1 MISAK
6 NSIFE
11 IGEIFNYEF
20 KNLNETIMSLNL
32 MNGKK
37 TIQVIQTIKI
47 TIQALI
53 LLYFSIA

>member
-20 KNLNETIMSLNL
+20 KKLNETIMSLNL

-37 TIQVIQTIKI
+37 TVQVKQTFK
-47 TIQALI
+47 
-53 LLYFSIA
+53 

>member
-20 KNLNETIMSLNL
+20 KKLNETVMSLIQR
-32 MNGKK
+32 NGKK
-37 TIQVIQTIKI
+37 SVQVLDKI
-47 TIQALI
+47 AYIYI
-53 LLYFSIA
+53 LRLFI